1 MNPEILNIYIEKL
14 STQATELMKTN
25 ILLSAQLT
33 YQERLAASLN
43 DRIGEL
49 EAALDKAAKKN
60 DKTIKKADGE
70 F

>member
-33 YQERLAASLN
+33 YQERLAATMN

>member
-1 MNPEILNIYIEKL
+1 MNPEILNIYIDKL

-33 YQERLAASLN
+33 YQERLTASIN
-43 DRIGEL
+43 DRVAEL
-49 EAALDKAAKKN
+49 EAALDKATKKN

>member
-1 MNPEILNIYIEKL
+1 MNPEIINIYIEKL

-33 YQERLAASLN
+33 YQERLAASMN
-43 DRIGEL
+43 DRINEL
-49 EAALDKAAKKN
+49 EAALDKVAKKN
-60 DKTIKKADGE
+60 EKNNKKTDGE

>member
-1 MNPEILNIYIEKL
+1 MNPEILNIYIDKL

>member
-1 MNPEILNIYIEKL
+1 MNPEILNIYIDKL
-14 STQATELMKTN
+14 ATQATELMKTN